1 MIRRI
6 LVALDGSSR
15 SPQVLAAAREIGDRF
30 EAELRLYRVVQL
42 PPDIPPAGPTRAD
55 DVIPAAT
62 ARAQRELEALAEG
75 LPRIQVETPIVE
87 DLAVWRLIVERADQA
102 DIDLL
107 VMGSHGY
114 GTLERLLGTTAAN
127 VVNHIQRNVLVVR
140 GSF

>member
-15 SPQVLAAAREIGDRF
+15 SPQVLAAACEIGDRF
-30 EAELRLYRVVQL
+30 EAELRLFRVVQL
-42 PPDIPPAGPTRAD
+42 PPDIPPAGPTQAD
-55 DVIPAAT
+55 DVISAVT
-62 ARAQRELEALAEG
+62 ARARRELEALANG
-75 LPRIQVETPIVE
+75 LPRVQVETPIVE
-87 DLAVWRLIVERADQA
+87 DLAVWRLIVERADQV

-127 VVNHIQRNVLVVR
+127 VVNHIQRNVLIVR